1 MTFRKFPEGFL
12 WGAGTSAY
20 QIEGAWNEDGKGESI
35 WDRFVHN
42 PGRVKDGSTGD
53 VACDHYHRYE
63 EDIKLMKELGLKTYR
78 FSISWP
84 RIFPDGYGKP
94 NQKGIDFYKRLV
106 YLLNENGI
114 KPMVTLYHCDLPQKL
129 QDLGG
134 WTNRFTA
141 DCFEQFARCMFK
153 ELGNDVPMWITHNEP
168 ATTTING
175 YWRGIQAPGI
185 RDLAACLLSS
195 YIVMLSHGMAVKA
208 FREMGLKGEIGYA
221 PNFYPSHACS
231 DRPEDLRA
239 AKTWDSLI
247 NKWFL
252 DPVMT
257 GEFPS
262 DLIELFSKTGLLP
275 EIKEEDLKIM
285 KQPIDFIGV
294 NYYSRFLLGYDE
306 SSWPLNDKFVS
317 IPKDRLTDGGVE
329 IYPQGLYEILTWLH
343 KRYNGIKLIIT
354 ENGMC
359 HFDRVNRFGEV
370 NDDDRIDFYYKH
382 FEQAHRAIQEG
393 VNLAGYSI
401 WCLMDNFEWAKG
413 FTVRYGII
421 YVDFKTQKRIIK
433 KSGYWYRD
441 VIKNNGID

>member
-1 MTFRKFPEGFL
+1 MAFKKFPEGFL

-42 PGRVKDGSTGD
+42 RGKVSDGSAGD

-114 KPMVTLYHCDLPQKL
+114 KPIVTLFHFDLPQKL

-153 ELGNDVPMWITHNEP
+153 ELGNEVPLWITHNEP

-185 RDLAACLLSS
+185 RDFGACLLAS
-195 YIVMLSHGMAVKA
+195 YIVMLSHGKAVKA

-231 DRPEDLRA
+231 DRPEDVRA

-252 DPVMT
+252 DPVMI

-275 EIKEEDLKIM
+275 EIKEEDLKVM

-306 SSWPLNDKFVS
+306 NSWPLNDRFVE
-317 IPKDRLTDGGVE
+317 IPKDRLTDNGVE
-329 IYPQGLYEILTWLH
+329 IYPEGLHEILTWLH
-343 KRYNGIKLIIT
+343 KRYNGIKLLIT

-359 HFDRVNRFGEV
+359 HSDRVNRHGEV
-370 NDDDRIDFYYKH
+370 NDDDRIDFFYRH
-382 FEQAHRAIQEG
+382 FEQAHRAIQDG
-393 VNLAGYSI
+393 VNLIGYTI
-401 WCLMDNFEWAKG
+401 WCLMDTFEWNEG
-413 FTVRYGII
+413 YNLRYGII

-441 VIKNNGID
+441 VIRKNGID